1 MPLSASY
8 SPPEMSG
15 RAATPAEEQSA
26 ASAHTVIRH
35 RVLLLASH
43 VVQYASPLYRLL
55 AADSRLDLQVV
66 YCSLQG
72 AEPGI
77 DPEFGREVKWDLPLL
92 EGYPW
97 MHVPNRARQPGLG
110 KFFGLWN

>member
-1 MPLSASY
+1 MGRTLENAVILTESMPTSVTSA
-8 SPPEMSG
+8 PPEG
-15 RAATPAEEQSA
+15 PTAAPCPA
-26 ASAHTVIRH
+26 VRR
-35 RVLLLASH
+35 RVLLLATH

-55 AADSRLDLQVV
+55 AADPRLDLHVV

-72 AEPGI
+72 AESGV

-97 MHVPNRARQPGLG
+97 I
-110 KFFGLWN
+110 